1 MLAISIVSSG
11 GPMGQE
17 AELRMFDSI
26 ANYFSRHNSV
36 RKVAENPAT
45 AAELLL
51 LIHLGF
57 ADGEHTPSETAA
69 FSKIAE
75 EQFGIS
81 RDALPDVIKYL
92 YDYGYE
98 TTTGQAAA
106 LFGELA
112 PDRRIALIENLMTI
126 AAADNHVDAD
136 EVALIHRIAAILG
149 VPPQEVERLYKGAS
163 QHA

>member
-1 MLAISIVSSG
+1 
-11 GPMGQE
+11 MGQE

-126 AAADNHVDAD
+126 AAADSHVDAD
-136 EVALIHRIAAILG
+136 EVAMIHRVAAILG

-163 QHA
+163 QKA

>member
-1 MLAISIVSSG
+1 M
-11 GPMGQE
+11 
-17 AELRMFDSI
+17 
-26 ANYFSRHNSV
+26 
-36 RKVAENPAT
+36 
-45 AAELLL
+45 
-51 LIHLGF
+51 
-57 ADGEHTPSETAA
+57 
-69 FSKIAE
+69 
-75 EQFGIS
+75 
-81 RDALPDVIKYL
+81 PDVIKYL

-149 VPPQEVERLYKGAS
+149 VPSQEVERIYNTVKGRA
-163 QHA
+163 